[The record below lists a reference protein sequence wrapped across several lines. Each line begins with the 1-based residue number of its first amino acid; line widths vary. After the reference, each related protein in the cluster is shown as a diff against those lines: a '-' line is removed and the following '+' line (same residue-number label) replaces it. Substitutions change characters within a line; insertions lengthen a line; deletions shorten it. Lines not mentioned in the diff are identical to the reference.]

1 MAVKV
6 PTYDRLINPCFK
18 AIKALGGSASNEEI
32 FDEVVK
38 QLDLPESV
46 LEVQQ
51 PGHSAISK
59 VAYNLAWARTYLKK
73 FGAIINTARS
83 IWAITAEYFDVKDV
97 DARIVVEF
105 VRNLEAQSTNKK
117 AQHENKQ
124 AEKTSGVSEDEE
136 PEEISSWR
144 VRMLEIL
151 QNMNPYGFE
160 RFVQLLLRNCGI
172 DNVEVTKKSGDG
184 GIDGTGQYK
193 LSGIFSFKLA
203 FQCKRYSGNVG
214 SSEIRDF
221 RGSLSTD
228 IEKAIF
234 VTTGNFSPAAKTE
247 AKASGKKP
255 IDLMDGEMLIDKIA
269 ELRLGVSPKTVYE
282 IDDKFYA
289 QYNES

>member
-6 PTYDRLINPCFK
+6 PTYDRLINPCFM

-32 FDEVVK
+32 YDEVIR
-38 QLDLPESV
+38 QLSLPESV

-51 PGHSAISK
+51 TGHLGMSK
-59 VAYNLAWARTYLKK
+59 VSYNLAWARTYLKK

-83 IWAITAEYFDVKDV
+83 IWTISSEFSDIEAV
-97 DARIVVEF
+97 DARKVVEI
-105 VRNLEAQSTNKK
+105 VKSLEAQSINKK
-117 AQHENKQ
+117 TQQEQRKI
-124 AEKTSGVSEDEE
+124 EKDLIVSEDEQ
-136 PEEISSWR
+136 PEEVSSWR
-144 VRMLEIL
+144 LRMLEIL

-203 FQCKRYSGNVG
+203 FQCKRYTGNVG
-214 SSEIRDF
+214 TGEIRDF

-234 VTTGNFSPAAKTE
+234 VTTGSFSPAAKSE
-247 AKASGKKP
+247 AKAPGKKP

-269 ELRLGVSPKTVYE
+269 ELKLGVSPKTVYE

-289 QYNES
+289 QYNE

>member
-1 MAVKV
+1 MEVKV
-6 PTYDRLINPCFK
+6 PTYDQLINPCFM
-18 AIKALGGSASNEEI
+18 AIKALGGSASNDEI
-32 FDEVVK
+32 YDGVVK
-38 QLDLPESV
+38 QLSLSKAV

-51 PGHSAISK
+51 PGRAAVSK
-59 VAYNLAWARTYLKK
+59 IAYNLAWARTYLKK
-73 FGAIINTARS
+73 YGAIINTARS
-83 IWAITAEYFDVKDV
+83 IWTITTEFSNIQNV
-97 DARIVVEF
+97 DAKTVVGF
-105 VRNLEAQSTNKK
+105 VRNLEAKSTNKQDGK
-117 AQHENKQ
+117 DQEFGQ
-124 AEKTSGVSEDEE
+124 DSVTISEDEE

-144 VRMLEIL
+144 VRMAEIL

-172 DNVEVTKKSGDG
+172 ENVEVTKKSGDG
-184 GIDGTGQYK
+184 GIDGLGEYK

-234 VTTGNFSPAAKTE
+234 VTTGRFSQVAKSE
-247 AKASGKKP
+247 AKAPGKKP

-282 IDDKFYA
+282 IDDRFYA
-289 QYNES
+289 QYNE

>member
-1 MAVKV
+1 MIVKV
-6 PTYDRLINPCFK
+6 PTFDRMINPCFV
-18 AIKALGGSASNEEI
+18 AIKKLGGSASNEEI
-32 FDEVVK
+32 YNEVVR
-38 QLDLPESV
+38 QMALPEAV

-51 PGHSAISK
+51 PGHVAMSK

-73 FGAIINTARS
+73 VGAIINTARS
-83 IWAITAEYFDVKDV
+83 IWTITSEYSDVKSIDSHK
-97 DARIVVEF
+97 VVEI
-105 VRNLEAQSTNKK
+105 VRNLEAQSVNKK
-117 AQHENKQ
+117 VQQEQKKI
-124 AEKTSGVSEDEE
+124 EKASEVSDDEE

-172 DNVEVTKKSGDG
+172 DSVEVTKKSGDG

-203 FQCKRYSGNVG
+203 FQCKRYVGIVG
-214 SSEIRDF
+214 SGEIRDF

-234 VTTGNFSPAAKTE
+234 VTTGNFSLAAKNE
-247 AKASGKKP
+247 AKAPGKKP

-269 ELRLGVSPKTVYE
+269 ELKLGVSPKTVYE

>member
-1 MAVKV
+1 MPVKI
-6 PTYDRLINPCFK
+6 PTFEQLINPCFI
-18 AIKALGGSASNEEI
+18 AINNLGGSASNDEI
-32 FDEVVK
+32 YDEVVK
-38 QLDLPESV
+38 QLTLPETV
-46 LEVQQ
+46 LDVLQ
-51 PGHSAISK
+51 PGHGTMSK

-73 FGAIINTARS
+73 YGAIVNIARS
-83 IWAITAEYFDVKDV
+83 IWAITSEFSDIKDV
-97 DARIVVEF
+97 DARAVVEF
-105 VRNLEAQSTNKK
+105 VRNLEAQSANKNAKQENKK
-117 AQHENKQ
+117 KEDI
-124 AEKTSGVSEDEE
+124 SWVSEDEE

-203 FQCKRYSGNVG
+203 FQCKRYTGNVG
-214 SSEIRDF
+214 SGEIRDF

-234 VTTGNFSPAAKTE
+234 VTTGSFSPAAKNE
-247 AKASGKKP
+247 AKSPGKKP

-269 ELRLGVSPKTVYE
+269 ELKLGVSPKTVYE

>member
-1 MAVKV
+1 MSVKV
-6 PTYDRLINPCFK
+6 PTYDQLIEPCYL
-18 AIKALGGSASNEEI
+18 AIKALGDSASNEEI
-32 FDEVVK
+32 YDEVVR
-38 QLDLPESV
+38 QLSLPESV

-51 PGHSAISK
+51 PNHGGMTK

-73 FGAIINTARS
+73 FGAIVNTARS
-83 IWAITAEYFDVKDV
+83 IWAITSEYSDVKKV
-97 DARIVVEF
+97 DAQTVVEF
-105 VRNLEAQSTNKK
+105 VRNLEAQSINKK
-117 AQHENKQ
+117 VKQ
-124 AEKTSGVSEDEE
+124 EQKQTSKTSDVSVDEE

-214 SSEIRDF
+214 SGEIRDF

-234 VTTGNFSPAAKTE
+234 VTTGSFSPAAKNE
-247 AKASGKKP
+247 AKAPGKKP

-269 ELRLGVSPKTVYE
+269 ELKLGVSPKTVYE

-289 QYNES
+289 QYNEA

>member
-1 MAVKV
+1 MEVKV
-6 PTYDRLINPCFK
+6 PTYDQLINPCFM
-18 AIKALGGSASNEEI
+18 AIKALGGSASNDEI
-32 FDEVVK
+32 YDGVVK
-38 QLDLPESV
+38 QLSLSKAV

-51 PGHSAISK
+51 PGRAAVSK
-59 VAYNLAWARTYLKK
+59 IAYNLAWARTYLKK
-73 FGAIINTARS
+73 YGAIINTARS
-83 IWAITAEYFDVKDV
+83 IWTITTEFSNIQNV
-97 DARIVVEF
+97 DAKTVVGF
-105 VRNLEAQSTNKK
+105 VRNLEAKSTNKQDGK
-117 AQHENKQ
+117 DQEFGQ
-124 AEKTSGVSEDEE
+124 DSVTISEDEE

-144 VRMLEIL
+144 VRMAEIL

-172 DNVEVTKKSGDG
+172 ENVEVTKKSGDG
-184 GIDGTGQYK
+184 GIDGLGEYK

-234 VTTGNFSPAAKTE
+234 VTTGRFSQAAKSE
-247 AKASGKKP
+247 AKAPGKKP

-282 IDDKFYA
+282 IDDRFYA
-289 QYNES
+289 QYNE

>member
-38 QLDLPESV
+38 QLALPEYV

-51 PGHSAISK
+51 PGHFAISK

-83 IWAITAEYFDVKDV
+83 IWAITAEYFDAVDV
-97 DARIVVEF
+97 DARSVVDF

-117 AQHENKQ
+117 SQYENKHE
-124 AEKTSGVSEDEE
+124 EKASGVSNDEE

-151 QNMNPYGFE
+151 QNMNPFGFE

-214 SSEIRDF
+214 SGEIRDF

-234 VTTGNFSPAAKTE
+234 VTTGSFSPAAKNE
-247 AKASGKKP
+247 AKAPGKKP

>member
-1 MAVKV
+1 MSVKV
-6 PTYDRLINPCFK
+6 PTYDRLINPCYI
-18 AIKALGGSASNEEI
+18 AIKTLGGSASNEEI
-32 FDEVVK
+32 YDEVVK
-38 QLDLPESV
+38 QLGLSEEV
-46 LEVQQ
+46 LNVLQA
-51 PGHSAISK
+51 GHASLSK
-59 VAYNLAWARTYLKK
+59 VSYNLAWARTYLKK
-73 FGAIINTARS
+73 YGAIVNTARS
-83 IWAITAEYFDVKDV
+83 IWTISPEFAETKTV
-97 DARIVVEF
+97 DARVVVEF
-105 VRNLEAQSTNKK
+105 VRDLEEQSANRKNRQEEKK
-117 AQHENKQ
+117 A
-124 AEKTSGVSEDEE
+124 EKALVVSDDEE

-203 FQCKRYSGNVG
+203 FQCKRYVGTVG
-214 SSEIRDF
+214 SGEIRDF

-234 VTTGNFSPAAKTE
+234 VTTGHFSPAAKSE
-247 AKASGKKP
+247 AKAAGKKP

-269 ELRLGVSPKTVYE
+269 ELKLGVSPKTVYE

-289 QYNES
+289 QYNEG

>member
-6 PTYDRLINPCFK
+6 PTFDSLINPCFM
-18 AIKALGGSASNEEI
+18 AIKALGGSASNDEI
-32 FDEVVK
+32 YDEVVR
-38 QLDLPESV
+38 QLALSETV
-46 LEVQQ
+46 LAVQQ
-51 PGHSAISK
+51 PGHLAMSK

-73 FGAIINTARS
+73 FGAIINTTRS
-83 IWAITAEYFDVKDV
+83 IWTITSEFSDVKDV
-97 DARIVVEF
+97 DARKVVEF

-117 AQHENKQ
+117 AQLEQRKI
-124 AEKTSGVSEDEE
+124 EKDLVVSEDEQ

-144 VRMLEIL
+144 IRMLEIL

-203 FQCKRYSGNVG
+203 FQCKRYIGNVG
-214 SSEIRDF
+214 SGEIRDF

-234 VTTGNFSPAAKTE
+234 VTTGNFSPAAKSE
-247 AKASGKKP
+247 AKAPGKKS

-269 ELRLGVSPKTVYE
+269 ELKLGVSPKTVYE

-289 QYNES
+289 QYNEA

>member
-1 MAVKV
+1 MPVKV
-6 PTYDRLINPCFK
+6 PTYDRLINPCFM

-32 FDEVVK
+32 YDEVVR
-38 QLDLPESV
+38 QMALPEAI
-46 LEVQQ
+46 LEVPQS
-51 PGHSAISK
+51 GHLAMSK

-73 FGAIINTARS
+73 FGAIVNTARS
-83 IWAITAEYFDVKDV
+83 IWTITSEFSDIKDV
-97 DARIVVEF
+97 DARTVVDF
-105 VRNLEAQSTNKK
+105 VRTLEAQSTNKK
-117 AQHENKQ
+117 AKQENNRT
-124 AEKTSGVSEDEE
+124 EKASGISEDEE

-184 GIDGTGQYK
+184 GVDGTGQYK

-214 SSEIRDF
+214 SGEIRDF

-234 VTTGNFSPAAKTE
+234 VTTGNFSPAAKSE
-247 AKASGKKP
+247 AKAPGKKP

-269 ELRLGVSPKTVYE
+269 ELKLGVSPKTVYE